1 MCPSYMTC
9 KYFLWYYDQVYQGY
23 YNTGWFNSKMRSRAN
38 LLICQQINIKA
49 KLKCFSDKISDF
61 ELNQP
66 LIVDTLTIIYV
77 MRKLLYL
84 LEIIQLAAETYHETF
99 PSLGEGTE
107 TS

>member
-1 MCPSYMTC
+1 
-9 KYFLWYYDQVYQGY
+9 
-23 YNTGWFNSKMRSRAN
+23 MRSRAN

-49 KLKCFSDKISDF
+49 KLKCFSDKVSDF

-84 LEIIQLAAETYHETF
+84 LEIIRPHLHERGAIIRAVYHVRERRFIST
-99 PSLGEGTE
+99 
-107 TS
+107 